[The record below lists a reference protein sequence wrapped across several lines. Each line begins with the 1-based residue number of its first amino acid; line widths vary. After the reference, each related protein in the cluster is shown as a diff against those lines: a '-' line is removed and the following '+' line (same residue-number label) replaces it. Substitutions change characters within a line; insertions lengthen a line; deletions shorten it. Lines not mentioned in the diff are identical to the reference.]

1 MSSPID
7 LSSLANSNDPN
18 VIQGLKNGTI
28 RLQEIPLLN
37 TCAAGQHGHTSV
49 SFKNSILDFQNMSNQ
64 YDAGG
69 QVDYKIFQA
78 AINSKK
84 PYVRLH
90 SGNPIAENENERDA
104 GYAIMVFNPND
115 SVDVL
120 AAGSHDGYQAALAN
134 DIGMSRSD
142 WRKRMGATE
151 GWYRSTLT
159 PMPEGRPI
167 KGAVPNKY
175 RMVIFHKK
183 GFKIDNGGPPMLGTN
198 EASAAYRRELRKR
211 RRDAGDA

>member
-1 MSSPID
+1 MSSPIN

-28 RLQEIPLLN
+28 RLQEMPLLN
-37 TCAAGQHGHTSV
+37 TCAGWGHTSE
-49 SFKNSILDFQNMSNQ
+49 SYQNSIIDFQNKSKQ
-64 YDAGG
+64 FDADG

-78 AINSKK
+78 AINSKN

-90 SGNPIAENENERDA
+90 SGNPSAENENERYA
-104 GYAIMVFNPND
+104 GYAIMGFNPND

-134 DIGMSRSD
+134 DIGMSRST
-142 WRKRMGATE
+142 WRAEMGNTK
-151 GWYRSTLT
+151 GWHRSTLT
-159 PMPEGRPI
+159 PMPEGRPP
-167 KGAVPNKY
+167 KGAFPNKY

-198 EASAAYRRELRKR
+198 ETLAAYQREQRKR
-211 RRDAGDA
+211 KRDADDA